1 MNWHEQLVGHFGR
14 QMGLELDLRVIVRP
28 GANPATSLEE
38 GVMVLRDE
46 SPRGRADTLHDIAHE
61 VGHHKTG
68 DTLEV
73 ARPSESKAQ
82 LADKA
87 SRLIIGEMQ
96 VERVV
101 AEHLP
106 GIDATLAYRGPF
118 PTSPQQ
124 ELHRDP
130 ALRVMQLR
138 WVLGASALTML
149 GEGVLSAP
157 KWATDLMGLAVQ
169 AHASGEQA
177 RLSAALEGGFTHQEL
192 LLFLQ
197 PPQQELPPL
206 RPWRPRP
213 DDDPDND
220 QAGGPPES
228 LEDPGAPLAFGP
240 APDAEPIDDL
250 EDLGTL
256 VPSAV
261 MPLPANAFRSAST
274 GEFFGRYP
282 AALAEQHLFR
292 RAVEPQSAAVLIDG
306 PERCQGAA
314 GFLWDAAQVLRT
326 TLPADRVLAV
336 RKAMEGDRF
345 VLRVLENPSRMQLQS
360 FFDGGSGLEGALA
373 LFLGGGIAHVE
384 ELVILEGWARP
395 WTPRALELARRLEAR
410 GTRLQRVGP
419 RCWSG
424 PLRSLMRVR
433 QLTLPST
440 IPCVSE
446 GGL

>member
-1 MNWHEQLVGHFGR
+1 MNWHEQLVGQFGR
-14 QMGLELDLRVIVRP
+14 QMGLELDVRVIVTP
-28 GANPATSLEE
+28 SANPATSVED
-38 GVMVLRDE
+38 GIIVLRDE

-68 DTLEV
+68 DISEL
-73 ARPSESKAQ
+73 ARPSDSKAQ
-82 LADKA
+82 LAAKA
-87 SRLIIGEMQ
+87 SRLIIGEMR

-101 AEHLP
+101 ADHLP
-106 GIDATLAYRGPF
+106 SIDATLAYRAPF
-118 PTSPQQ
+118 PTSLQQ
-124 ELHRDP
+124 QLFNDS
-130 ALRVMQLR
+130 ALRVLQLR

-157 KWATDLMGLAVQ
+157 RWATDLMGLAVQ
-169 AHASGEQA
+169 AHATGERA
-177 RLSAALEGGFTHQEL
+177 RLSAALEQGFTRQEL
-192 LLFLQ
+192 LLFLE
-197 PPQQELPPL
+197 PPRQDFTPP
-206 RPWRPRP
+206 PPP
-213 DDDPDND
+213 PPPPEPEDD
-220 QAGGPPES
+220 QSEGPPES

-314 GFLWDAAQVLRT
+314 GFLWDAAQVLRS
-326 TLPADRVLAV
+326 TLPADRLLAV

-345 VLRVLENPSRMQLQS
+345 VLRVLENPSRRQLQS
-360 FFDGGSGLEGALA
+360 FFEGESALEGALA
-373 LFLGGGIAHVE
+373 LLLAGRIAHVD

-395 WTPRALELARRLEAR
+395 WTPRALALARRLEAR

-424 PLRSLMRVR
+424 PVRSLMRVR
-433 QLTLPST
+433 QLTLAPA

-446 GGL
+446 GGV